1 MVSRPF
7 SGLCPETWETA
18 AIGVEKNQ
26 GLLVPLVEKL
36 PSTGKAIFKAEKRVV
51 KQQPVIKEL
60 LSARGFIYSVMD

>member
-18 AIGVEKNQ
+18 AIGVEKTR
-26 GLLVPLVEKL
+26 GCLFPLWKNCPPREKL
-36 PSTGKAIFKAEKRVV
+36 FFKGEKRVV